1 MSNPATYLQ
10 MLSTVTEDAQLRME
24 LVEKPFPTP
33 EAHEVVIRV
42 EATPINPSDQGVMFG
57 WSNMANAAHS
67 GEGVNT
73 VLTAPVTPQGMAVM
87 KARIGQNLPVGNEGA
102 GTVVAAGD
110 SDEAQA
116 LMGKIVSATSGTM
129 YGQYACVPVMSCL
142 PLLPEHSAKDGASS
156 FVNPMTALSMV
167 EVMQQE
173 IAELRGTVEE
183 QNHTIEMLK
192 KQQQE
197 RYLDLDRRM
206 SELMKA
212 PAQPKAVSNSGA
224 SVGVLPADDLY
235 ASAMAAI
242 KQKDFAS
249 ALTQLDTFAKHYPQH
264 ALAANAFYWSGEVQ
278 LAEGNFEAAIKQ
290 FVFVVKNHPKHNKAP
305 DSHYKLAVAYDRNG
319 NTAKAKEVLKQV
331 ATQYKGVSDSV
342 VRLAERYLERLKGG

>member
-1 MSNPATYLQ
+1 MKYTVLPLALVISMASVAEDGWVAVGQAPA
-10 MLSTVTEDAQLRME
+10 A
-24 LVEKPFPTP
+24 KPAVQSAKQTPSRNTHTPIPTP
-33 EAHEVVIRV
+33 
-42 EATPINPSDQGVMFG
+42 S
-57 WSNMANAAHS
+57 
-67 GEGVNT
+67 
-73 VLTAPVTPQGMAVM
+73 
-87 KARIGQNLPVGNEGA
+87 
-102 GTVVAAGD
+102 
-110 SDEAQA
+110 
-116 LMGKIVSATSGTM
+116 
-129 YGQYACVPVMSCL
+129 
-142 PLLPEHSAKDGASS
+142 ASS
-156 FVNPMTALSMV
+156 SLQLELLSMV

-249 ALTQLDTFAKHYPQH
+249 ALTQLDTFANHYPQH

-290 FVFVVKNHPKHNKAP
+290 FLFVVKNHPKHNKAP